1 MTKDEINKLL
11 MESYD
16 QGVKDA
22 QQVVLEELRAF
33 HKLVAD
39 KYREPLE
46 LALAELYRHATD
58 TESGEKAI
66 AAVEGALNEDK

>member
-1 MTKDEINKLL
+1 MTKEEAWERFVAQT
-11 MESYD
+11 MT
-16 QGVKDA
+16 DA
-22 QQVVLEELRAF
+22 FKFAW
-33 HKLVAD
+33 KAGAD
-39 KYREPLE
+39 SKRKALE